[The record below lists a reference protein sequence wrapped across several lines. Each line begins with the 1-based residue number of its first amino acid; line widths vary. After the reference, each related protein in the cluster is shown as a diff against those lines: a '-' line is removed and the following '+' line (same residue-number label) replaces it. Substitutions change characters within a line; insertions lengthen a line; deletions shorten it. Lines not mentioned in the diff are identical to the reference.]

1 MQMSGIVENTIEY
14 KELLEHIVT
23 KLVEKP
29 EVVTIGIIDT
39 SDKSIIEIRVSAHD
53 IARVIGKEGRTF
65 KALRMLVQVVDPHA
79 YKDVVVDIVQ

>member
-1 MQMSGIVENTIEY
+1 MSSLVSNTVLY
-14 KELLEHIVT
+14 KELLEYIVT

-29 EVVTIGIIDT
+29 EVVTINTIDT
-39 SDKSIIEIRVSAHD
+39 PDKSIIEILVAAHD

-65 KALRMLVQVVDPHA
+65 KALRMLVQVIDPHA